1 MTLARSLDGSD
12 GQIKT
17 LTLYNDPNTNPN
29 EKFDI
34 LRHVSFSSI
43 NILTL
48 RHEGLIRNQHSKI
61 RRFYVISTA
70 GGPLIKIR
78 VKSDLTRSPNL
89 A

>member
-1 MTLARSLDGSD
+1 MIRAKFRMMISHSTLDCHVTLARSLDGSD

-48 RHEGLIRNQHSKI
+48 PY
-61 RRFYVISTA
+61 RRACQACKTIFELFYY
-70 GGPLIKIR
+70 
-78 VKSDLTRSPNL
+78 
-89 A
+89 